1 MKITKSNRL
10 FTTGISKVKIRDRGN
25 IHLSNNHQVTFR
37 YKDSEYDV
45 CKKNWGYYATPSING
60 RLKHFGFK
68 TYLIMNKF
76 KKIYIFLV
84 HKNKTLEFKKYLKKE
99 KNRIIMELTN
109 FKLSKVRKKNKH
121 QS

>member
-10 FTTGISKVKIRDRGN
+10 FTVGISKVKIRDRGN
-25 IHLSNNHQVTFR
+25 MYLSNNHQVTFK

-60 RLKHFGFK
+60 RLKGFGFK
-68 TYLIMNKF
+68 TYLIINKF

-84 HKNKTLEFKKYLKKE
+84 HKNKILEFKKYLKKE
-99 KNRIIMELTN
+99 KNSIIMELTN
-109 FKLSKVRKKNKH
+109 FKSLKVPAKNKN
-121 QS
+121 